1 MYKGAILA
9 PMVRIGTLP
18 TRLLCLEEGADL
30 VYTEEIIDHRLMDC
44 RKFEHENG
52 LVEFKI
58 TAEDNPVLQTCPT
71 EKEKVI
77 LQLGTADPDRA
88 VKAAKLCQDHI
99 SGVDVNMGCPKAYS
113 TKGGMGA
120 AMLKTPDLAES
131 ILKAL
136 VSELNIPV
144 TCKIRCLKSVEET
157 VEFAKRMEKTGIAA
171 LAIHGRQKTERSR
184 DPCRSPWI
192 AEVAKSLKIPVLA
205 NGGSGEIKSRAD
217 IDEFQ
222 KKTGTAGVLV
232 ARAAMWNPSVFNK
245 AGPRHVFEVVKR
257 YCELCL
263 EYDFALEVMKYNVL
277 SMLRDLQDKDPR
289 GLATKPALSSKE
301 IAECWGVVQED
312 EDGPNPKKKKL
323 DCETENGEESY
334 PYVHNH
340 FKKLKLWEMD
350 LNSLTRNKS
359 TRLIIHE
366 PAKMHL
372 GDILPQELQRIS
384 EAAVHTRE
392 KSKRRDVLGDVYNE
406 YKRESE
412 NIRGKLSEK
421 QATGRAKRKSTNST

>member
-1 MYKGAILA
+1 MNPCI
-9 PMVRIGTLP
+9 
-18 TRLLCLEEGADL
+18 E
-30 VYTEEIIDHRLMDC
+30 LM
-44 RKFEHENG
+44 F
-52 LVEFKI
+52 
-58 TAEDNPVLQTCPT
+58 
-71 EKEKVI
+71 
-77 LQLGTADPDRA
+77 
-88 VKAAKLCQDHI
+88 
-99 SGVDVNMGCPKAYS
+99 
-113 TKGGMGA
+113 
-120 AMLKTPDLAES
+120 
-131 ILKAL
+131 
-136 VSELNIPV
+136 
-144 TCKIRCLKSVEET
+144 
-157 VEFAKRMEKTGIAA
+157 
-171 LAIHGRQKTERSR
+171 
-184 DPCRSPWI
+184 
-192 AEVAKSLKIPVLA
+192 
-205 NGGSGEIKSRAD
+205 
-217 IDEFQ
+217 
-222 KKTGTAGVLV
+222 
-232 ARAAMWNPSVFNK
+232 
-245 AGPRHVFEVVKR
+245 
-257 YCELCL
+257 
-263 EYDFALEVMKYNVL
+263 
-277 SMLRDLQDKDPR
+277 RDLQDKDPR

-372 GDILPQELQRIS
+372 GDILPQELQRMS

-421 QATGRAKRKSTNST
+421 QATGRAKESFTQEKYYFDPFLCKI